1 MFCHSTGCLRNRGVS
16 GDFHRPYETQKILG
30 FTIQRRTLPQSASL
44 TAPSGREPGW
54 GAHHSSGCLRNRKVT
69 GDFHRPY
76 ETQKIL
82 AFTIHR
88 STLPQSASLTAPS
101 EREPGRGAYHSLGY
115 SLKSRV
121 TGDFHRPYERAGAIH
136 CSTCP
141 LCVQFSFPGCR
152 SLGGFWT
159 ASSRSPGTCRPGFP
173 WPPSGALPGSWWGR
187 RSRWR
192 CRRGG
197 GGR

>member
-1 MFCHSTGCLRNRGVS
+1 MFNRSHSTNDTPSVSFADSSLREGAGEGCVPFIGVLAKPWGYGRFSSPLRNSECLTAPIHRG
-16 GDFHRPYETQKILG
+16 
-30 FTIQRRTLPQSASL
+30 TLPQSRPL
-44 TAPSGREPGW
+44 GVTAPSEREPGR
-54 GAHHSSGCLRNRKVT
+54 GGCHSSGYSLKSGVT

-76 ETQKIL
+76 ETL
-82 AFTIHR
+82 NVSHFTIHR
-88 STLPQSASLTAPS
+88 ST
-101 EREPGRGAYHSLGY
+101 
-115 SLKSRV
+115 
-121 TGDFHRPYERAGAIH
+121 
-136 CSTCP
+136 CP
-141 LCVQFSFPGCR
+141 LWVVFSFPGCR
-152 SLGGFWT
+152 SPGGFWT

>member
-1 MFCHSTGCLRNRGVS
+1 MGFVWGCVLPFNRVLAKVPGYGRFSSPLRRLRNFYIPPFIEGHSLSQLRC
-16 GDFHRPYETQKILG
+16 Q
-30 FTIQRRTLPQSASL
+30 LPQRGSRGWAVPFIGVL
-44 TAPSGREPGW
+44 AKIRGYGRF
-54 GAHHSSGCLRNRKVT
+54 SSPLR
-69 GDFHRPY
+69 
-76 ETQKIL
+76 
-82 AFTIHR
+82 
-88 STLPQSASLTAPS
+88 
-101 EREPGRGAYHSLGY
+101 
-115 SLKSRV
+115 
-121 TGDFHRPYERAGAIH
+121 RAGVIH

-141 LCVQFSFPGCR
+141 LCVRFSFPGCR
-152 SLGGFWT
+152 SPGGFWT

>member
-1 MFCHSTGCLRNRGVS
+1 MPITRPLTKYQRAGDFLGSVWGYVLPFNRVLAKPWGWRTIFIAPTKLGMFNRSHSTDDTPSVSFADSSLREGA
-16 GDFHRPYETQKILG
+16 GDGL
-30 FTIQRRTLPQSASL
+30 
-44 TAPSGREPGW
+44 
-54 GAHHSSGCLRNRKVT
+54 HHSSVYSLNRKVT

-76 ETQKIL
+76 
-82 AFTIHR
+82 
-88 STLPQSASLTAPS
+88 
-101 EREPGRGAYHSLGY
+101 G
-115 SLKSRV
+115 
-121 TGDFHRPYERAGAIH
+121 RAGSIYR
-136 CSTCP
+136 STCP
-141 LCVQFSFPGCR
+141 FWGQFIFPVCR
-152 SLGGFWT
+152 SPGGFWT